1 MMGKNI
7 FALIA
12 VTLLVCACSNRNEFT
27 VKGTIDGANEETLL
41 LEAPMNGRWFV
52 VDSVKTNANGDF
64 KISRQAPKYPEV
76 FRLRLNEKSVYFPID
91 SLDNIELTSTASGFG
106 TDYTLS
112 GSENA
117 VALMEV
123 DKKIMS
129 LVATANNDEVV
140 KRENLKR
147 ELANRVLA
155 NSSGIVAYYIINKY
169 IGDSPLFDPS
179 NSTDLKIIG
188 AVANAYNTYKPN
200 DPRTAYLVSVL
211 LEGQR
216 ARRATLEA
224 DTVFVEET
232 PLIDIKLEDNK
243 GIDHN
248 LRKVTSKGD
257 VVILNFTL
265 YTAEQ
270 SPLYNKALADVYNK
284 YKNQGLEIFQIAYD
298 RDEFGWKTAAEN
310 LPWITVYDSAGA
322 QSKNL
327 TAYNVGSLPMIF
339 IINRKGEI
347 VERVTD
353 IAELDSIV
361 RKYI

>member
-1 MMGKNI
+1 MKKNI
-7 FALIA
+7 FAIL
-12 VTLLVCACSNRNEFT
+12 VLVLLLNACSNSGEFS
-27 VKGTIDGANEETLL
+27 VKGNIDGANSETLL

-52 VDSVKTNANGDF
+52 LDSVKTSSNGDF
-64 KISRQAPKYPEV
+64 KISRQAPKYPEIY
-76 FRLRLNEKSVYFPID
+76 RLRLNEKSIYFPID
-91 SLDNIELTSTASGFG
+91 SIDNIELKSTISDFG
-106 TDYTLS
+106 ANYTLS

-117 VALMEV
+117 VALMDV
-123 DKKIMS
+123 DKKTMS
-129 LVATANNDEVV
+129 LIVPTNKDEVV

-147 ELANRVLA
+147 EFANRILANP
-155 NSSGIVAYYIINKY
+155 SSIVAYYIINKY
-169 IGDSPLFDPS
+169 IGDSPLFDPA

-188 AVANAYNTYKPN
+188 AVANAYNTYKPK
-200 DPRTAYLVSVL
+200 DPRTSYLVSVL

-216 ARRATLEA
+216 ARRAALGA
-224 DTVFVEET
+224 DTVYLEET

-270 SPLYNKALADVYNK
+270 SPLYNKALAEVYNK
-284 YKNQGLEIFQIAYD
+284 FKSQGLEIFQIAYD
-298 RDEFGWKTAAEN
+298 TDEFSWKTAAEN
-310 LPWITVYDSAGA
+310 LPWITVYDPAGP

-339 IINRKGEI
+339 IIDRNGEI

-353 IAELDSIV
+353 IAKLDSILK
-361 RKYI
+361 KYL